1 MNANINCLTQTKS
14 WSLAALYDPGKFQPR
29 VGKQMPQ
36 RAVIGWVLHGRPTR
50 HLIRLIPMTGEPAL
64 GTRKP

>member
-14 WSLAALYDPGKFQPR
+14 RSLATINNPGKFQPR
-29 VGKQMPQ
+29 EGKQMPQ
-36 RAVIGWVLHGRPTR
+36 RAVIGWVSQGRPTR
-50 HLIRLIPMTGEPAL
+50 HLIRLIPKTGGPTL